1 VVAKRSPEPARVER
15 QSCLS
20 PRERRILRAIAEA
33 ALPGGRVFPA
43 ADDVVVEKLDHFLAM
58 SQPAV
63 ARAMRALLWTLE
75 GAATLRHRRPL
86 TSLPSDK
93 RLRLIESWRH
103 GDYARRT
110 AIRLLLAMIKVAHF
124 NDPGLYRHVG
134 CVFGVDA
141 PAKVEQPRWM
151 ERVTAA
157 ADLPARETVECDVV
171 IIGTGAGGAP
181 LASELAESGLA
192 VLMLEEGQ
200 YHDRRSFTGHA
211 IEMQRKLYRD
221 MGATVAVGNCWIPI
235 PIGKSVGGT
244 TTINSGTCYRVPSRV
259 LADWRDKF
267 GLHDFS
273 DDEMAR
279 HYEKV
284 EAELR
289 VEPARA
295 QYLGGCAR
303 LIAKGCDALGYAH
316 SPLRRNAPDCD
327 GKGVCCFGCPTDAKR
342 STNVSYVPRAL
353 RAGANLLTGLRAE
366 DILVE
371 NGRACGVIAR
381 ARDREI
387 TVRAKAV
394 VVSCGSLMTPV
405 LLLRT
410 GLANSSGQVGRNL
423 SIHPATAAV
432 AQFDESVRGFDAIP
446 QGYAIEEF
454 HDEGILYEGA
464 FAPLDIGAASIPI
477 IGPRFMEL
485 VEGYDRLAAFGF
497 MIEDTS
503 RGRVRSGA
511 GWRPFLTYV
520 LNDHD
525 VARMKRGMEILVR
538 IFLAAG
544 AKSILPN
551 VNGFDEI
558 SDVRGLD
565 RFRAAKLTA
574 RDFEITAYHPLGTAR
589 MGRDPRH
596 SVVGP
601 THETHDVPG
610 LFVVDGSA
618 VPSSLAVNPQL
629 TIMAMATRAAP
640 FVAQSIERA

>member
-1 VVAKRSPEPARVER
+1 MAQRTPEPIRER
-15 QSCLS
+15 ATCLS
-20 PRERRILRAIAEA
+20 QRERRILQAIAEA

-43 ADDVVVEKLDHFLAM
+43 ANHVVVEKLDNFLAL
-58 SQPAV
+58 SPPVV
-63 ARAMRALLWTLE
+63 AQTMRALLWTLE
-75 GAATLRHRRPL
+75 GAAALRYARPL
-86 TSLPSDK
+86 TSLPSEK
-93 RLRLIESWRH
+93 RLRLVESWRH

-110 AIRLLLAMIKVAHF
+110 AMRLLLAMIKVAHF
-124 NDPGLYRHVG
+124 NDPALYRHVG

-141 PAKVEQPRWM
+141 PQSVEKPRWM
-151 ERVTAA
+151 ERVTPA

-171 IIGTGAGGAP
+171 VVGTGAGGAP
-181 LASELAESGLA
+181 MAAELAERGHA
-192 VLMLEEGQ
+192 VVMIEEGQ
-200 YHDRRSFTGHA
+200 YHDRRDFTGHA

-235 PIGKSVGGT
+235 PVGKSVGGT

-267 GLHDFS
+267 GLHDFT
-273 DDEMAR
+273 DDEMAQ

-303 LIAKGCDALGYAH
+303 MIAKGCDTLGYRH
-316 SPLRRNAPDCD
+316 QPLRRNAPDCD

-353 RAGANLLTGLRAE
+353 RAGANVLTGLRVE

-371 NGRACGVIAR
+371 QGRAVGVIAR

-394 VVSCGSLMTPV
+394 VISCGSLMTPV

-410 GLANSSGQVGRNL
+410 GLANSSGEVGRNL
-423 SIHPATAAV
+423 SIHPATASV
-432 AQFDESVRGFDAIP
+432 AHFDDSVRGFDAIP

-464 FAPLDIGAASIPI
+464 FAPLDIGAASIPLV
-477 IGPRFMEL
+477 GPRFMEL
-485 VEGYDRLAAFGF
+485 VEQYDRLACFGF

-503 RGRVRSGA
+503 RGRVRAS
-511 GWRPFLTYV
+511 GWRPLLTYR

-525 VARMKRGMEILVR
+525 VARMKRGMEILIR

-544 AKSILPN
+544 ARSVLPN

-558 SDVRGLD
+558 TDSAGLS
-565 RFRAAKLTA
+565 RFRNAKLTA

-589 MGRDPRH
+589 MGRDAKK

-610 LFVVDGSA
+610 LFIVDGSA

-629 TIMAMATRAAP
+629 TIMAMATRAAA
-640 FVAQSIERA
+640 FVSQSAERA